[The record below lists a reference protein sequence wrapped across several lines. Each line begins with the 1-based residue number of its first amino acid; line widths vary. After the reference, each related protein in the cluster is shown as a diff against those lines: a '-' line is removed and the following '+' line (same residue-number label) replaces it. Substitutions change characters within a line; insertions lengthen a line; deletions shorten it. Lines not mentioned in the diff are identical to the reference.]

1 MTNLS
6 DLFPAGA
13 GKQVSFT
20 AAETIGAGKI
30 VQVKTDGQIELPQST
45 GDLTGQVGTPGYL
58 DENTANFL
66 AMDYDTDENRY
77 LALIV
82 NSSSNI
88 EAYTGTA
95 SGLDITWSGK
105 GEIINPS
112 GGAGSPPQGL
122 ICRFMPTLGLFLIA
136 FRDQGS
142 SDYLGCCYGEM
153 AADGSISASGIV
165 HLSTAVA
172 ADFSAAEH
180 VGEGLPILQYQ
191 NSSGHPYVVALGES
205 GGSPTFGT
213 ELALTSTV
221 AAYFGRWAAVYD
233 PDRARVIST
242 YATSTGLYAVE
253 VDVTSGG
260 VVSKGTTSSELKT
273 TANADECNLA
283 YDTVNDKMLYA
294 FKDDANSSYG
304 TCFVL
309 SNSSGTFS
317 AGTSV
322 VFNSGSTPV
331 ISPAY
336 TTGVIVLAFE
346 SDATAIE
353 GTGVTISGTTVT
365 SWTPVT
371 LDAIRGNSINTI
383 YDPDTG
389 KVYVAYSCPLDS
401 SAREVGLTP
410 GGSTTTDYIG
420 VSEASISSAAS
431 GNVTLKGGILTSG
444 VSGLTPGVDYYG
456 QSDGS
461 ISTTSTSPAVKI
473 GKALSA
479 TSINLEY
486 QS

>member
-45 GDLTGQVGTPGYL
+45 GDLTGQTGTAGYIE
-58 DENTANFL
+58 ENQADYL
-66 AMDYDTDENRY
+66 AMDYNPVEDKY
-77 LALIV
+77 LACVV
-82 NSSSNI
+82 NGTAI
-88 EAYTGTA
+88 EGYIGTA
-95 SGLDITWSGK
+95 SGLSITWSGQ
-105 GEIINPS
+105 GQIVVP
-112 GGAGSPPQGL
+112 GGPPQGMV
-122 ICRFMPTLGLFLIA
+122 CRYMPAFAKFVLA
-136 FRDQGS
+136 FRDQAV
-142 SDYLGCCYGEM
+142 SDYLTCYYITM
-153 AADGSISASGIV
+153 ASGGGSV
-165 HLSTAVA
+165 SVSSKGTLSQAVSM
-172 ADFSAAEH
+172 DFSAAEH
-180 VGEGLPILQYQ
+180 AGVGIPVVQYIT
-191 NSSGHPYVVALGES
+191 NLGHPYVVALIA
-205 GGSPTFGT
+205 GSTPTYGT
-213 ELALTSTV
+213 PLALTSSV
-221 AAYFGRWAAVYD
+221 AGYFGRYGLVYD
-233 PDRARVIST
+233 PDRSRLIST
-242 YATSTGLYAVE
+242 YAIGTGMYAVE
-253 VDVTSGG
+253 IDVTSGS

-273 TANADECNLA
+273 TANADETNLA

-294 FKDDANSSYG
+294 FKDDANSGYG

-322 VFNSGSTPV
+322 VFNSGTTPV
-331 ISPAY
+331 ISPTYA
-336 TTGVIVLAFE
+336 TGTGVVILAF
-346 SDATAIE
+346 SDTSANYIE

-371 LDAIRGNSINTI
+371 LDAIAGNSINAI
-383 YDPDTG
+383 YDPDTT
-389 KVYVAYSCPLDS
+389 KVYVAYSCPADT
-401 SAREVGLTP
+401 SARDTALTP
-410 GGSTTTDYIG
+410 GGYSVADYIG

-461 ISTTSTSPAVKI
+461 ISAVSTAPAVKI
-473 GKALSA
+473 GKAMSA

-486 QS
+486 QT

>member
-30 VQVKTDGQIELPQST
+30 VQVKTDGQIELPQTT
-45 GDLTGQVGTPGYL
+45 GDLTGQVGTAGYIEGNKA
-58 DENTANFL
+58 DNC

-77 LALIV
+77 LAVVV
-82 NSSSNI
+82 NANGNI
-88 EAYTGTA
+88 EGYTGTA
-95 SGLDITWSGK
+95 SGLEITWSSK

-112 GGAGSPPQGL
+112 GTSAPQGL

-142 SDYLGCCYGEM
+142 SNYLGCCYGEM

-180 VGEGLPILQYQ
+180 VGEGIPILQYQ
-191 NSSGHPYVVALGES
+191 NGSGYPYVVALGES

-221 AAYFGRWAAVYD
+221 AAYFGRWAAAYD
-233 PDRARVIST
+233 PDRARIIST

-371 LDAIRGNSINTI
+371 LDAIRGDSINTI
-383 YDPDTG
+383 YDPDTA
-389 KVYVAYSCPLDS
+389 KVYVAYSCPADT
-401 SAREVGLTP
+401 SARDVGLTP

-420 VSEASISSAAS
+420 VSEESISSAAS

>member
-30 VQVKTDGQIELPQST
+30 VQVKTDGQIELPQAT
-45 GDLTGQVGTPGYL
+45 GDLTGQVGTGGYI
-58 DENTANFL
+58 DENTANFW
-66 AMDYDTDENRY
+66 AMDYNPVEDKYVGFFVAASGT
-77 LALIV
+77 
-82 NSSSNI
+82 I
-88 EAYTGTA
+88 EGMIGTA
-95 SGLDITWSGK
+95 SGLDISWSGV
-105 GEIINPS
+105 GGVIS
-112 GGAGSPPQGL
+112 GTTAQGVV
-122 ICRFMPTLGLFLIA
+122 CRYMPAFDKFVLA

-142 SDYLGCCYGEM
+142 SNYLSCCYGTM
-153 AADGSISASGIV
+153 ASGGGSISVSSKGS
-165 HLSTAVA
+165 LSTAVSM
-172 ADFSAAEH
+172 DFSAAEH
-180 VGEGLPILQYQ
+180 AGVGIPVVQYQ
-191 NSSGHPYVVALGES
+191 DSSGYPHVVGLID
-205 GGSPTFGT
+205 GSAPTYGT
-213 ELALTSTV
+213 PLALTSSV
-221 AAYFGRWAAVYD
+221 AAYYGRYALVYD
-233 PDRARVIST
+233 PDRARLIST
-242 YATSTGLYAVE
+242 YAISSGIYAVE
-253 VDVTSGG
+253 IDVTSGS

-273 TANADECNLA
+273 TANADETNLA

-294 FKDDANSSYG
+294 FKDSANSNYG

-322 VFNSGSTPV
+322 VFNSGNTEA

-336 TTGVIVLAFE
+336 ATTNGVIILAFY
-346 SDATAIE
+346 DAGTTKIE
-353 GTGVTISGTTVT
+353 GTGVTISGTTVN

-371 LDAIRGNSINTI
+371 LDAFYGQSVNAV
-383 YDPDTG
+383 YDPDTT
-389 KVYVAYSCPLDS
+389 KVYVGYSADLDT
-401 SAREVGLTP
+401 SARDVGLTP
-410 GGSTTTDYIG
+410 GGYSVADYIG

-473 GKALSA
+473 GKAMSA

>member
-30 VQVKTDGQIELPQST
+30 VQVKTDGQIELPQTT
-45 GDLTGQVGTPGYL
+45 GDLTGQVGTAGYI
-58 DENTANFL
+58 EGNTADYCG
-66 AMDYDTDENRY
+66 MDYDTDENRY
-77 LALIV
+77 LAVVV
-82 NSSSNI
+82 NANGNI
-88 EAYTGTA
+88 EGYTGTA
-95 SGLDITWSGK
+95 SGLEITWSSK

-112 GGAGSPPQGL
+112 GSSAPQGV
-122 ICRFMPTLGLFLIA
+122 ICRFMPTLGLFVIA
-136 FRDQGS
+136 FGDQGS
-142 SDYLGCCYGEM
+142 SNYLGCCYAEM
-153 AADGSISASGIV
+153 AADGSVSASGIV
-165 HLSTAVA
+165 HLSTAVSN
-172 ADFSAAEH
+172 DFSASEH
-180 VGEGLPILQYQ
+180 VGEGLPILQYID
-191 NSSGHPYVVALGES
+191 SSGYPHVVALGEA

-213 ELALTSTV
+213 PLALTSSV
-221 AAYFGRWAAVYD
+221 AGYFGRWGTAYD

-242 YATSTGLYAVE
+242 YAISTGLYAVE

-283 YDTVNDKMLYA
+283 YDTVNDKMLFA

-309 SNSSGTFS
+309 SNSGGTFS

-322 VFNSGSTPV
+322 VFNSGNTPV

-336 TTGVIVLAFE
+336 TTGVIILGFSD

-353 GTGVTISGTTVT
+353 GTGVTITGTTVN

-371 LDAIRGNSINTI
+371 LDAISGNSINTI

-389 KVYVAYSCPLDS
+389 KVYVAYSCPADT
-401 SAREVGLTP
+401 SARDVGLTP
-410 GGSTTTDYIG
+410 GGSSTTDYIG
-420 VSEASISSAAS
+420 VTEASISSAAS